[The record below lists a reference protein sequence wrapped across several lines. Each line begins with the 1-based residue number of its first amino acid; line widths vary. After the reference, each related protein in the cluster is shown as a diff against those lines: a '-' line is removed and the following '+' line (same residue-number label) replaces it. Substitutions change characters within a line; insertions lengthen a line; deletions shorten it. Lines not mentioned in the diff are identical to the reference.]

1 MCGHKKAT
9 NITPLKESPV
19 CSLWDLKSLN
29 DDEDLD
35 KKIKE
40 RFDAFKKNKTPKM
53 EFPEGTVVRL
63 FSSSQESTD
72 SVYKEFFLIKLEK
85 VEMPKAKK
93 RKLLVDYHKRFF
105 NEINDVIMAEIDYVV
120 KGKIY
125 CATSKFGKK
134 YYLYADFNCNIFSR
148 PYSEEDYF
156 YDDEEFY

>member
-1 MCGHKKAT
+1 MRSHKKAKDL
-9 NITPLKESPV
+9 IPKKESLV
-19 CSLWDLKSLN
+19 GMLWCLKSLN

-35 KKIKE
+35 KKIGE
-40 RFDAFKKNKTPKM
+40 LFDTFEKCETPEM

-63 FSSSQESTD
+63 FSSSQELTD
-72 SVYKEFFLIKLEK
+72 KEFFLIKLEK

-148 PYSEEDYF
+148 PYTEEDYF
-156 YDDEEFY
+156 CNDDEFY

>member
-40 RFDAFKKNKTPKM
+40 RFDAFEKCETPKM

-85 VEMPKAKK
+85 VEMSKAKK
-93 RKLLVDYHKRFF
+93 RKLLIDYHKRFF
-105 NEINDVIMAEIDYVV
+105 NKINDIIMAEIDYVV
-120 KGKIY
+120 KSKIY
-125 CATSKFGKK
+125 CATSTSGKK
-134 YYLYADFNCNIFSR
+134 YYLCADFNFSIFSR
-148 PYSEEDYF
+148 PYIEEDYF
-156 YDDEEFY
+156 CDDDEFY

>member
-1 MCGHKKAT
+1 MRSHKKAKDL
-9 NITPLKESPV
+9 IPKKESLV
-19 CSLWDLKSLN
+19 GMLWCLKSLN
-29 DDEDLD
+29 DDGDLD
-35 KKIKE
+35 KKIGE
-40 RFDAFKKNKTPKM
+40 LFDTFEKCETPEM

-63 FSSSQESTD
+63 FSSSQELTD
-72 SVYKEFFLIKLEK
+72 KEFFLIKLEK

-148 PYSEEDYF
+148 PYTEEDYF
-156 YDDEEFY
+156 CNDDEFY

>member
-1 MCGHKKAT
+1 MRSHKKAKDL
-9 NITPLKESPV
+9 IPKKESLV
-19 CSLWDLKSLN
+19 GMLWCLKSLN

-35 KKIKE
+35 KKIGE
-40 RFDAFKKNKTPKM
+40 LFDTFEKCETPEM

-63 FSSSQESTD
+63 FSSTD
-72 SVYKEFFLIKLEK
+72 KEFFLIKLEK

-148 PYSEEDYF
+148 PYTEEDYF
-156 YDDEEFY
+156 CNDDEFY

>member
-1 MCGHKKAT
+1 MRSHKKAKDL
-9 NITPLKESPV
+9 IPKKESLV
-19 CSLWDLKSLN
+19 GMLWCLKSLN

-35 KKIKE
+35 KKIGE
-40 RFDAFKKNKTPKM
+40 LFDTFEKCETPEM

-63 FSSSQESTD
+63 FSSSQELTD
-72 SVYKEFFLIKLEK
+72 KEFFLIRLEK

-148 PYSEEDYF
+148 PYTEEDYF
-156 YDDEEFY
+156 CNDDEFY

>member
-1 MCGHKKAT
+1 MRSHKKAKDL
-9 NITPLKESPV
+9 IPKKESLV
-19 CSLWDLKSLN
+19 GMLWCLKSLN

-35 KKIKE
+35 KKIGE
-40 RFDAFKKNKTPKM
+40 LFDTFEKCETPEM

-63 FSSSQESTD
+63 FSSSQELTD
-72 SVYKEFFLIKLEK
+72 KEFFLIKLEK

-120 KGKIY
+120 KGEIY

-148 PYSEEDYF
+148 PYTEEDYF
-156 YDDEEFY
+156 CNDDEFY

>member
-1 MCGHKKAT
+1 MRSHKKAKDL
-9 NITPLKESPV
+9 IPKKESLV
-19 CSLWDLKSLN
+19 GMLWCLKSLN

-35 KKIKE
+35 KKIGE
-40 RFDAFKKNKTPKM
+40 LFDTFEKCETPEM

-63 FSSSQESTD
+63 FSSSQELTD
-72 SVYKEFFLIKLEK
+72 KEFFLIKLEK

>member
-1 MCGHKKAT
+1 MRSHKKAKDL
-9 NITPLKESPV
+9 IPKKESLV
-19 CSLWDLKSLN
+19 GMLWCLKSLN

-35 KKIKE
+35 KKIGE
-40 RFDAFKKNKTPKM
+40 LFDTFEKCETPEM

-63 FSSSQESTD
+63 FSSSQELTD
-72 SVYKEFFLIKLEK
+72 KEFFLIKLEK

-134 YYLYADFNCNIFSR
+134 YYLYADFNIPSR
-148 PYSEEDYF
+148 LYTEEDYF

>member
-1 MCGHKKAT
+1 MRSHKKAT
-9 NITPLKESPV
+9 NNTQLKESLV
-19 CSLWDLKSLN
+19 GMLWCLKSLN

-35 KKIKE
+35 KKIGE
-40 RFDAFKKNKTPKM
+40 LFDTFEKCETPEM

-63 FSSSQESTD
+63 FSSSQELTD
-72 SVYKEFFLIKLEK
+72 KEFFLIKLEK

-148 PYSEEDYF
+148 PYTEEDYF
-156 YDDEEFY
+156 CNDDEFY

>member
-1 MCGHKKAT
+1 MRSHKKAKDL
-9 NITPLKESPV
+9 IPKKESLV
-19 CSLWDLKSLN
+19 GMLWCLKSLN

-35 KKIKE
+35 KKIGELFNTFEKCE
-40 RFDAFKKNKTPKM
+40 TPEM

-63 FSSSQESTD
+63 FSSSQELTD
-72 SVYKEFFLIKLEK
+72 KEFFLIKLEK

-148 PYSEEDYF
+148 PYTEEDYF
-156 YDDEEFY
+156 CNDDEFY

>member
-1 MCGHKKAT
+1 MRSHKKAKDL
-9 NITPLKESPV
+9 IPKKESLV
-19 CSLWDLKSLN
+19 GMLWCLKSLN

-35 KKIKE
+35 KKIGE
-40 RFDAFKKNKTPKM
+40 LFDIFEKCETPEM

-63 FSSSQESTD
+63 FSSSQELTD
-72 SVYKEFFLIKLEK
+72 KEFFLIKLEK

-148 PYSEEDYF
+148 PYTEEDYF
-156 YDDEEFY
+156 CNDDEFY

>member
-1 MCGHKKAT
+1 MRSHKKAKDL
-9 NITPLKESPV
+9 IPKKESLV
-19 CSLWDLKSLN
+19 GMLWCLKSLN

-35 KKIKE
+35 KKIGE
-40 RFDAFKKNKTPKM
+40 LFDTFEKCETPEM

-63 FSSSQESTD
+63 FSSSQELTD
-72 SVYKEFFLIKLEK
+72 KEFFLIKLEK

-148 PYSEEDYF
+148 PYTEEDYF
-156 YDDEEFY
+156 YDDEESC

>member
-1 MCGHKKAT
+1 MRSHKKAKDL
-9 NITPLKESPV
+9 IPKKESLV
-19 CSLWDLKSLN
+19 GMLWCLKSLN

-35 KKIKE
+35 KKIGE
-40 RFDAFKKNKTPKM
+40 LFDTFEKCETPEM

-63 FSSSQESTD
+63 FSSSQELTD
-72 SVYKEFFLIKLEK
+72 KEFFLIKLEK

-148 PYSEEDYF
+148 PYTEEDYF
-156 YDDEEFY
+156 YNDDEFY

>member
-1 MCGHKKAT
+1 MRSHKKAKDL
-9 NITPLKESPV
+9 IPKKESLV
-19 CSLWDLKSLN
+19 GMLWCLKSLN

-35 KKIKE
+35 KKIGE
-40 RFDAFKKNKTPKM
+40 LFDTFEKCETPEM

-63 FSSSQESTD
+63 FSSRQELTD
-72 SVYKEFFLIKLEK
+72 KEFFLIKLEK

-148 PYSEEDYF
+148 PYTEEDYF
-156 YDDEEFY
+156 CNDDEFY

>member
-1 MCGHKKAT
+1 MRSHKKAKDL
-9 NITPLKESPV
+9 IPKKESLV
-19 CSLWDLKSLN
+19 GMLWCLKSLN

-35 KKIKE
+35 KKIGE
-40 RFDAFKKNKTPKM
+40 LFDTFEKCETPEM

-63 FSSSQESTD
+63 WRSSQELKD
-72 SVYKEFFLIKLEK
+72 KEFFLIKREK

-148 PYSEEDYF
+148 PYTEEDYF
-156 YDDEEFY
+156 CNDDEFY

>member
-1 MCGHKKAT
+1 M
-9 NITPLKESPV
+9 
-19 CSLWDLKSLN
+19 LWCLKSLN

-35 KKIKE
+35 KKIGE
-40 RFDAFKKNKTPKM
+40 LFDTFEKCETPEM

-63 FSSSQESTD
+63 FSSSQELTD
-72 SVYKEFFLIKLEK
+72 KEFFLIKLEK

-148 PYSEEDYF
+148 PYTEEDYF
-156 YDDEEFY
+156 CNDDEFY